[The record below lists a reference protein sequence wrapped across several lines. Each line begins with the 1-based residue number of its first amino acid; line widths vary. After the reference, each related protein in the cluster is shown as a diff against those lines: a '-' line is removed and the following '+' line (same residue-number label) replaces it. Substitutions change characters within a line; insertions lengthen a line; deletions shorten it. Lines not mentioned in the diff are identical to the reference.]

1 VRDLLLIGLYAL
13 AAGAVVGL
21 IGEISLRLLRHRS
34 IIMHICVMLT
44 ITVASVVAGV
54 AAVAQ
59 AMFLSAHDLQV
70 VLTTVLA
77 SATVSLTV
85 GATFGRRLAAA
96 SVWSVQ
102 ARERER
108 QMEASRREL
117 VAWVSHD
124 LRTPLAGLRAMAEA
138 LEDNVVSD
146 SATVAE
152 YHRRIRTET
161 DRMSQ
166 LVDDLFELSRINA
179 GALQLKMA
187 SVALR
192 DIVSD
197 AIATTT
203 PLAAQRGVRI
213 VTRESVWPTA
223 TASEPELTRVI
234 SNLLVNSVRYTPRDG
249 TVEIAAGAG
258 PGEIWLSV
266 SDTCGG
272 IPEADLPRVFDV
284 AFRGERARTPRPQ
297 EEATGGGLG
306 LAIVRGLVEAHGGQ
320 VHAHNTEAGCRF
332 EVRLPSGPAPI
343 TPAHRASA
351 SASRERPAIRH
362 TPAPPS
368 TVQPA
373 TPYATAPR
381 DQGLPSTPYAPAPR
395 DQGTPSTPYATA
407 TPDQGTPSTPYATG
421 PLDRGQ
427 PTTHYAAAP
436 PDVGQPIGHRA
447 GQSWQAKPTA
457 HELQL
462 DWQIPDVRTE
472 MPGRRDDRSG

>member
-1 VRDLLLIGLYAL
+1 MRDLLLIGLYAL
-13 AAGAVVGL
+13 VAGAVVGL
-21 IGEISLRLLRHRS
+21 VGEISLRLLRHRS

-70 VLTTVLA
+70 VLITVLA

-146 SATVAE
+146 PATVAE

-179 GALQLKMA
+179 GTLQLTMS

-192 DIVSD
+192 DVVSD
-197 AIATTT
+197 AISTTT

-213 VTRESVWPTA
+213 MARGSAWPT
-223 TASEPELTRVI
+223 TMASEPELTRVV
-234 SNLLVNSVRYTPRDG
+234 SNLLVNSVRYTPTDG
-249 TVEIAAGAG
+249 TVEIDAGSE
-258 PGEIWLSV
+258 PGEVWLSV

-284 AFRGERARTPRPQ
+284 AFRGERARTPRPRT
-297 EEATGGGLG
+297 EPGENGV
-306 LAIVRGLVEAHGGQ
+306 AIVRR
-320 VHAHNTEAGCRF
+320 GCPRC
-332 EVRLPSGPAPI
+332 RCSCSSSGRARWGRKSPPSACSLPTSGPRRSSGR
-343 TPAHRASA
+343 TRSA
-351 SASRERPAIRH
+351 SCSS
-362 TPAPPS
+362 PS
-368 TVQPA
+368 PSA
-373 TPYATAPR
+373 TGSAAAMP
-381 DQGLPSTPYAPAPR
+381 
-395 DQGTPSTPYATA
+395 TA
-407 TPDQGTPSTPYATG
+407 TRTC
-421 PLDRGQ
+421 
-427 PTTHYAAAP
+427 
-436 PDVGQPIGHRA
+436 A
-447 GQSWQAKPTA
+447 GSASSSSRP
-457 HELQL
+457 
-462 DWQIPDVRTE
+462 
-472 MPGRRDDRSG
+472 RSSSL